1 MDKKIILHDN
11 NGKEFIGD
19 IITELLI
26 DDNRYIVYSIEKD
39 MDYCDL
45 YVSRIVQDND
55 GNDIVI
61 NVDDDIEKEKVFDI
75 VNKMIDNF
83 LKKSHF
89 NLK

>member
-1 MDKKIILHDN
+1 MDKRIILHDN

-45 YVSRIVQDND
+45 YVSRIV
-55 GNDIVI
+55 
-61 NVDDDIEKEKVFDI
+61 
-75 VNKMIDNF
+75 
-83 LKKSHF
+83 
-89 NLK
+89 

>member
-1 MDKKIILHDN
+1 MDKRIILHDN

-83 LKKSHF
+83 
-89 NLK
+89 

>member
-1 MDKKIILHDN
+1 MDKRIILHDN